1 MMSANL
7 SFTMLR
13 TVAAG
18 GGVLIAF
25 VAKVN
30 VDVTGCSV
38 GVTIFSVAW
47 EIVWSTL
54 VLLSLHFVAVWAKVK
69 RPILRNIAGWTWT
82 SYCLSKMTN
91 RSNSVITVTVIT
103 SSNVRERLRIWLNSM
118 TSSTLRLFFKRL
130 IESRAAYFI
139 GTTHTKLTQTHYI
152 QLPF

>member
-18 GGVLIAF
+18 GGVLNASF

-38 GVTIFSVAW
+38 DMTMFSVPL

-54 VLLSLHFVAVWAKVK
+54 VFLSLNFVAVLAKVK
-69 RPILRNIAGWTWT
+69 RPMLRNIAG
-82 SYCLSKMTN
+82 
-91 RSNSVITVTVIT
+91 
-103 SSNVRERLRIWLNSM
+103 
-118 TSSTLRLFFKRL
+118 
-130 IESRAAYFI
+130 
-139 GTTHTKLTQTHYI
+139 
-152 QLPF
+152 